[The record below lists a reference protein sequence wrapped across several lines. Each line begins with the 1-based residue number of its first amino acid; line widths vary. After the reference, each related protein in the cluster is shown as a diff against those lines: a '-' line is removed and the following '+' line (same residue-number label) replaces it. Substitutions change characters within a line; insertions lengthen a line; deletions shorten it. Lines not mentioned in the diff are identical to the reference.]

1 MAKKDDKNNNIRFGA
16 LKKIANL
23 MQTNT
28 DSLYKSTYFSDPSNR
43 QQLKDLK
50 NGIDDTIRNIMNTN
64 VDNIGEP
71 NMSRMYER
79 IFLSTQ
85 NDKDITDDFR
95 KIFENNEYIAELTN
109 SYLDTRNI
117 QAQDNEID
125 QVLKY
130 MPKLEEALQ
139 TLRDNVLSSDSFS
152 KDFLNITDTLDQDN
166 DIVFSNNIEEMKN
179 NYKLLDLINEV
190 YYNTSKYGETF
201 VYVVPYSKAIQRLLD
216 RKQSNVS
223 NIGITSS
230 FKEHKVVMESA
241 SETNQLSLD
250 SIIPDSII
258 ESSDINFNFELNQS
272 CIIDSLV
279 EQEYIAR
286 SKFTKLNEQSL
297 CEQALNEVASI
308 DEVNKKVQM
317 TKTMDMDLDN
327 PSRLPVHHKFDRTID
342 DDLELPKEDNTTAD
356 GLYNTSQK
364 KSTKIKNINGCIVK
378 ILKRER
384 VKPIILNDICLGYYY
399 FEYDDRGDLFNNNAK
414 TSYGLNNSINGL
426 YGNGRAEGYNDA
438 DAKEKLLQYLAG
450 ELSEK
455 IDAAFVNAN
464 QDLKR
469 EIYYILKYND
479 DFTNNT
485 DQPNNIRVTYI
496 PPEDIHHIYFN
507 LDKET
512 NRGVSDLAMSLI
524 PAKLWVSIY
533 LTNCIGVMTRSNDK
547 RVYYVKQSVE
557 SNISKTLLKTINEI
571 KKSNFG
577 MRQIENI
584 NNVLNI
590 TGRFNDY
597 IIPRGADGSS
607 PIEFE
612 VMQGQQIEIKTEL
625 LNILEES
632 AINVTGVP
640 IELIQNR
647 QSPDYA
653 VQLTMQNSK
662 FLRYVYGRQSKFQDI
677 ISKLC
682 TRIYNLEYGNNVK
695 VKVTLPP
702 PLFINMMNTN
712 QLITNTSDYSEQVT
726 NIVLAD
732 ETNDAVKT
740 IFAKK
745 FKIYNLGSYLNMN
758 VIEDLIDASR
768 QEATLDQI
776 QNGAEE

>member
-1 MAKKDDKNNNIRFGA
+1 MAKKDNKPNIRFGA
-16 LKKIANL
+16 LKRIANL
-23 MQTNT
+23 MQSNT
-28 DSLYKSTYFSDPSNR
+28 DNLYKNTYFSDPSNK
-43 QQLKDLK
+43 QQLIDLK
-50 NGIDDTIRNIMNTN
+50 SGIDDTIRDIMNTN
-64 VDNIGEP
+64 IDNVGEP

-79 IFLSTQ
+79 LYMSSQ
-85 NDKDITDDFR
+85 NDKHTNDEFR
-95 KIFENNEYIAELTN
+95 RIFEDNEYIAELTN

-117 QAQDNEID
+117 QAQDAEID
-125 QVLKY
+125 QVFRY
-130 MPKLEEALQ
+130 MPKLEEAIQ

-166 DIVFSNNIEEMKN
+166 DIIFSNNIEEMKN
-179 NYKLLDLINEV
+179 NYKLLDLINEI

-201 VYVVPYSKAIQRLLD
+201 VYIVPYDKAIQKLLD

-223 NIGITSS
+223 NIGIVSN

-241 SETNQLSLD
+241 SETN
-250 SIIPDSII
+250 IIDP
-258 ESSDINFNFELNQS
+258 SSVIGSMEEANDLQFNFELDTS
-272 CIIDSLV
+272 CIIDSIV
-279 EQEYIAR
+279 EEEYSAR
-286 SKFTKLNEQSL
+286 TKFTKLNEQSL
-297 CEQALNEVASI
+297 CEQALNEATSI
-308 DEVNKKVQM
+308 DEVNKKVHM
-317 TKTMDMDLDN
+317 TKTMDMDLEN
-327 PSRLPVHHKFDRTID
+327 PSKLPVHHKFDRTID
-342 DDLELPKEDNTTAD
+342 DDLELPKDDDITAD
-356 GLYNTSQK
+356 GLYTKQS
-364 KSTKIKNINGCIVK
+364 KSTRIKNINGCIVK

-426 YGNGRAEGYNDA
+426 YGNGRAEGYNETDS
-438 DAKEKLLQYLAG
+438 KEKLLQYLAG

-455 IDAAFVNAN
+455 IDATFVNAN

-512 NRGVSDLAMSLI
+512 GRGISDVAMSLI

-577 MRQIENI
+577 MRQIESI

-662 FLRYVYGRQSKFQDI
+662 FLRYVYGRQSKFQDV

-682 TRIYNLEYGNNVK
+682 TRIYNLEYGNNNK
-695 VKVTLPP
+695 IKVTLPP
-702 PLFINMMNTN
+702 PLFINMMNTT
-712 QLITNTSDYSEQVT
+712 QLITNTNDYAEQVT

-732 ETNDAVKT
+732 ETNDTVKT

-745 FKIYNLGSYLNMN
+745 YKIYNLGSYLNMN

-768 QEATLDQI
+768 QEATLNQI
-776 QNGAEE
+776 ESGEEV